1 MKTVKE
7 VSEILNVSKQT
18 IHYHLKN
25 LPPHLNIRKM
35 GNKALI
41 DDDIMSYL
49 KNTLNKKSSN
59 KSSKVN
65 KQTTKDQKQYKH
77 FYKGIYKHSEPENHQ
92 TNCQNSTNELSN
104 KKDGITINYDSYIDK
119 YIEHLESEIRQKN
132 RQIDDLTIALKQ
144 EQSLNLNSQN
154 ILGNSEKI
162 ETDNVHEKEN
172 IFDSKISNQNEQKQ
186 SLFSKLFKK
195 KN

>member
-119 YIEHLESEIRQKN
+119 CIEHLESEIRQKN